1 MSLVAAQNSSHC
13 NGVWDS
19 RRFLAVLLRAKCWHA
34 ASCQPFN
41 QNILSRLCIV
51 YYSYVRC
58 AGEVRQHVANF
69 QEMCSLILN
78 AWCIEATPK
87 KDSSGLWD
95 IKKDLDIKFNA
106 REWPRVNLFSWWVYH
121 YQVYINIT
129 TQSGAGCWSG
139 TRPRSSLDKLFY
151 SLAFESCV

>member
-13 NGVWDS
+13 YGVWES
-19 RRFLAVLLRAKCWHA
+19 RRFLAVLLTAKCWHA

-58 AGEVRQHVANF
+58 AGEV
-69 QEMCSLILN
+69 M
-78 AWCIEATPK
+78 ATRGQFSRDVFLDVERVVYWVNPK
-87 KDSSGLWD
+87 ERYLGLWD

-106 REWPRVNLFSWWVYH
+106 REWPRVNLLSWWYIITKSALIYH
-121 YQVYINIT
+121 YPVRGSLLI
-129 TQSGAGCWSG
+129 G
-139 TRPRSSLDKLFY
+139 TRTSQLSRSTRVAL
-151 SLAFESCV
+151 